1 MSWFNSLKQVAKYSP
16 TVWAADWAKDKAQD
30 PNYNLLPGI
39 SINNRPGERDI
50 NPWNNPQQPSGG
62 ASQPAPQPGGSDQG
76 PVDNG
81 GGGAYNAYS
90 AYSRTGSSG
99 SRAAAAPAYNPD
111 DLNYLNDQEGRLRAM
126 FGEADTALN
135 QGRQGIADEFGR
147 TEQRKRE
154 DQARVNRDYDN
165 KEADTTTK
173 KQSALGKV
181 NDNARTLANSVR
193 RKLALA
199 SGTSSSA
206 YQDEAP
212 QAVAK
217 EATEGRTNVLED
229 FAGNFNALKRARED
243 TKSEFERMF
252 EDLRIQR
259 QGRERQLEEGVMANR
274 QDIDTKLSNLASER
288 AKLLGGG
295 YKDVRIAQQPYEAA
309 INARKAEISS
319 LFDKYRT
326 PFTPQAVNIANPSLR
341 DYLVERKGITPEQ
354 QQVETYNDYL
364 TKLKKQDEEGAF

>member
-1 MSWFNSLKQVAKYSP
+1 MSNAAWQAINQAKS
-16 TVWAADWAKDKAQD
+16 
-30 PNYNLLPGI
+30 NYNSQPTNNDRQLPVYTAPYPETTG
-39 SINNRPGERDI
+39 
-50 NPWNNPQQPSGG
+50 QPRVP
-62 ASQPAPQPGGSDQG
+62 APAPQQTMSNPYQPAAEAQYID
-76 PVDNG
+76 
-81 GGGAYNAYS
+81 
-90 AYSRTGSSG
+90 SSG
-99 SRAAAAPAYNPD
+99 NYISNAAYRANTAAARAPAAPAYNPD
-111 DLNYLNDQEGRLRAM
+111 DLAYLNDQENRLRAM

-147 TEQRKRE
+147 TEQRKKE

-259 QGRERQLEEGVMANR
+259 QGRERQLEEGVLANR
-274 QDIDTKLSNLASER
+274 NDIDTKLSNLATER

-295 YKDVRIAQQPYEAA
+295 YRESRVAQQPYEDA
-309 INARKAEISS
+309 INARKSEITS

-326 PFTPQAVNIANPSLR
+326 PFTPQAVNVANPSMR

-364 TKLKKQDEEGAF
+364 TKLKKQDEEQL

>member
-1 MSWFNSLKQVAKYSP
+1 MDLAWFNPATW
-16 TVWAADWAKDKAQD
+16 TVVDKLQ
-30 PNYNLLPGI
+30 GQ
-39 SINNRPGERDI
+39 NNQQ
-50 NPWNNPQQPSGG
+50 QQPPRNTDPYMFGGEGMPTIENKYQPQAEAQFIDNSGNYISNQQYTQQKAASGG
-62 ASQPAPQPGGSDQG
+62 
-76 PVDNG
+76 
-81 GGGAYNAYS
+81 
-90 AYSRTGSSG
+90 G

-111 DLNYLNDQEGRLRAM
+111 DLNYLNDQENRLRAM

-326 PFTPQAVNIANPSLR
+326 PFTPQAVNVANPSLR